1 MLKLNFTFLRCF
13 KSKKTGSSIL
23 SSSFASLSKQKP
35 PRKAPEIAGLG
46 GSDALLLQK
55 ASDST
60 VVEGVVDKTIA
71 NLRGNLAE
79 AAQAAKAAKAAD
91 AEIEAKAAKAAA
103 AAAKP
108 PTPSEP
114 VVDTSAPATPPAPAA
129 AKPATPPAPVVDI
142 SPPATPP
149 APESPNRMTKEEWQ
163 HERDAWNYNEV
174 KDVLFF
180 IASFLGSMISMS
192 WDCSFWHFLFNL
204 FPFVSNLLKQIFHHF
219 AKYQTTYKRVGGAWQ
234 GA

>member
-1 MLKLNFTFLRCF
+1 MLVEICWNWTSLFFDA
-13 KSKKTGSSIL
+13 SSPKKKGSS
-23 SSSFASLSKQKP
+23 SSSVSKQKN

-91 AEIEAKAAKAAA
+91 AEIQAKAAKAAA

-114 VVDTSAPATPPAPAA
+114 VVDTSAPAAPPAPAA

-174 KDVLFF
+174 KDVF
-180 IASFLGSMISMS
+180 IASFFWIHDIHELG
-192 WDCSFWHFLFNL
+192 LFIL
-204 FPFVSNLLKQIFHHF
+204 AFFVQSVSICFQSS
-219 AKYQTTYKRVGGAWQ
+219 
-234 GA
+234 

>member
-1 MLKLNFTFLRCF
+1 MEYGDCLNLTFLPCF
-13 KSKKTGSSIL
+13 KFRKGRFFHFIIRKKN
-23 SSSFASLSKQKP
+23 

-71 NLRGNLAE
+71 NLRGDLAD
-79 AAQAAKAAKAAD
+79 AAQAAKAAKAAE
-91 AEIEAKAAKAAA
+91 AEVKAQAAKAAA
-103 AAAKP
+103 PEP
-108 PTPSEP
+108 PTPSAP
-114 VVDTSAPATPPAPAA
+114 VVDTTAPATPPAPAA
-129 AKPATPPAPVVDI
+129 PAAKPPTPPAPVVDI

-163 HERDAWNYNEV
+163 HERDAWNYKV
-174 KDVLFF
+174 KDVF
-180 IASFLGSMISMS
+180 IGFFLGSIISMS

-204 FPFVSNLLKQIFHHF
+204 FPFVSNLLKP
-219 AKYQTTYKRVGGAWQ
+219 
-234 GA
+234 

>member
-1 MLKLNFTFLRCF
+1 
-13 KSKKTGSSIL
+13 
-23 SSSFASLSKQKP
+23 
-35 PRKAPEIAGLG
+35 
-46 GSDALLLQK
+46 LQK

-91 AEIEAKAAKAAA
+91 AEIQAKAAKAAA

-114 VVDTSAPATPPAPAA
+114 VVDTSAPAAPPAPAA

-149 APESPNRMTKEEWQ
+149 APESPNRMAKEEWQ
-163 HERDAWNYNEV
+163 HERDAWNYI
-174 KDVLFF
+174 KLKMFYFLLLLFGIHDFHELGLF
-180 IASFLGSMISMS
+180 ILAFFVQSVSICFQAS
-192 WDCSFWHFLFNL
+192 
-204 FPFVSNLLKQIFHHF
+204 
-219 AKYQTTYKRVGGAWQ
+219 
-234 GA
+234 